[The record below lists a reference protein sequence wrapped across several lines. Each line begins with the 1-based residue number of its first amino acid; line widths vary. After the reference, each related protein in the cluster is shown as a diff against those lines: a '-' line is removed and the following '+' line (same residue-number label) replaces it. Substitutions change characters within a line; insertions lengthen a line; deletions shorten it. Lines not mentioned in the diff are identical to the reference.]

1 MENKTL
7 EEIGFIKV
15 PNDLEYDDDLLGF
28 EGGYSY
34 NLGHSRRGQFY
45 YYIVKNRKL
54 YIKSTEPDGDG
65 ASIEANPKIIKKLIE
80 NNLIDL

>member
-1 MENKTL
+1 MTL
-7 EEIGFIKV
+7 EEIGFKKIPK
-15 PNDLEYDDDLLGF
+15 NLDWDDDLLGF

-34 NLGHSRRGQFY
+34 NLEHSRRGQFY
-45 YYIVKNRKL
+45 YYIVKNRRL
-54 YIKSTEPDGDG
+54 YIKATEPDGDG